1 MECQSGVQR
10 YTNSVQK
17 SANSCDPC
25 RYAMEAQD
33 TAGYLF
39 GKGKWYLSYAL
50 ELKQPEVMRMQPADV
65 TAQSREVP
73 PAPAAYQRRAPW
85 KAGDCA
91 CGTTCLTCNEY
102 PVRVEESTVKSP
114 LYMTIHR
121 MKIAIL

>member
-73 PAPAAYQRRAPW
+73 PSPRSLPEKSTMEDGRL
-85 KAGDCA
+85 C
-91 CGTTCLTCNEY
+91 
-102 PVRVEESTVKSP
+102 VRHH
-114 LYMTIHR
+114 L
-121 MKIAIL
+121 LDLQ